1 MKLTVK
7 DVAKLSGLSES
18 TIRVYSWRKKLGT
31 VEGGKKYFTRAEVSK
46 MSKAA
51 KSEEHAK
58 GKPVKAKPPKPA
70 LKVKEEPK
78 PEPKKPSFWR
88 FLGFKEKKQG

>member
-1 MKLTVK
+1 
-7 DVAKLSGLSES
+7 LSES

-51 KSEEHAK
+51 KLEEHGK
-58 GKPVKAKPPKPA
+58 GKPVKPVKAKPSKPA
-70 LKVKEEPK
+70 LKAKEEPK